1 MDRRSYLKAGGAA
14 ITTISLAGCVDS
26 ITGGGGDGDDNSII
40 AGTASGFPP
49 FEMSQDG
56 EVVGFDIDLL
66 EAVVAETEYEIQR
79 WEDLNSFD
87 SLIPSLQNGN
97 IDVIAAAMTISEER
111 DETIDFSDPYY
122 SADQAILV
130 AEGSDFQ
137 PSQLSDLSGNAV
149 GSQSGT
155 TGEDVIS
162 GMIEDGEFDSSNYS
176 AYDTYVLAVTDLEN
190 GNIDA
195 VVLDQPVAQSF
206 AEERNVTVAFVYETG
221 EQYGF
226 GVRTEDDD
234 LQSALNEGLSAVRD
248 DGTYQDIT
256 AEWFGE

>member
-1 MDRRSYLKAGGAA
+1 MDRRSYLKASGAA

-26 ITGGGGDGDDNSII
+26 ITGGGGGGDMSII

-49 FEMSQDG
+49 FEMKEGD

-66 EAVVAETEYEIQR
+66 EAVVAETDYEIER
-79 WEDLNSFD
+79 WDDLNSFD
-87 SLIPSLQNGN
+87 SLIPSLRNEN
-97 IDVIAAAMTISEER
+97 IDAIAAAMTISDER
-111 DETIDFSDPYY
+111 DQNIDFSDPYY

-137 PSQLSDLSGNAV
+137 PSQLSDLPGNAV

-155 TGEDVIS
+155 TGEGVIE
-162 GMIEDGEFDSSNYS
+162 GMIEDGDFQQSNYN

-195 VVLDQPVAQSF
+195 VVLDRPVAQSF
-206 AEERNVTVAFVYETG
+206 AQERSVSVSFVHETG

-226 GVRTEDDD
+226 GVRTNDDD
-234 LQSALNEGLSAVRD
+234 LQTALNEGLQTVRD